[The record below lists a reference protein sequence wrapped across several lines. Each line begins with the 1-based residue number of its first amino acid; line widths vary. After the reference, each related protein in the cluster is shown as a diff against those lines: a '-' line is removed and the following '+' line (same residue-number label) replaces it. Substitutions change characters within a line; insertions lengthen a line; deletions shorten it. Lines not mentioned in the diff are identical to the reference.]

1 MAQSHPSGFG
11 SATWLVV
18 AGRNAVRS
26 SLIRVREEAERAGR
40 RVVAV
45 EARASDGPFGLVR
58 RIGAGLIGD
67 LPADHPVFAGAG
79 GFAWEQLGQ
88 GEVPAVE
95 LEAVIY
101 GMSWLFLALAE
112 ENESTILLIAQADR
126 TDPESQ
132 RVLEAVAGRAE
143 KARLAIVAAGVP
155 GPSGEVRRWA
165 RFTLLPTVPV
175 AAPEEAEAGLPSARL
190 EREMAELGRLAAD
203 SPERPARIARIT
215 RQLIEVDRPEDAAA
229 LAEREIEAMADRG
242 LEADPELLVAAARA
256 SQLVISRR
264 KRAVELTRL
273 ITSSGPDAGSPGSE
287 YLGEIALERV
297 NTVAAGRQ
305 AVVEPA
311 LAAVEPGRADPARLT
326 DSLGWFFGC
335 YALHLAEHN
344 REALAVL
351 DLAVAEA
358 GRRRSL
364 PDFVRA
370 VALRSGPLFHLGYLR
385 EAAVDCELALAA
397 GIGDLEVWLP
407 AVRSTLIQLRA
418 FMLDFEGAGRI
429 IRDQG
434 STAGETATTMLFR
447 FGRATLC
454 RFAGRTGQ
462 ALEDLFRAG
471 ELMDAGLG
479 NNPAMMP
486 WRAMAAITLVS
497 RDAGGDRELAV
508 KLADEELD
516 LARTFGSPGPLGT
529 ALWAR
534 AVCEPDP
541 GQQLERLREAVVQHR
556 RGERMVERIEA
567 ELALGRALT
576 ETGRREEARASLRE
590 TLHLAHASGADLLV
604 ERIREALVA
613 AGGKPR
619 RSAASGVDSLT
630 PSERRIVELAAT
642 GLTNREVA
650 ESLFLT
656 MKTVEWHLTRAYAKL
671 GVAGRDDL
679 AAALDPPARGFRG
692 AGGVDSFPA
701 D

>member
-1 MAQSHPSGFG
+1 MADREAVHASLE
-11 SATWLVV
+11 A
-18 AGRNAVRS
+18 AGH
-26 SLIRVREEAERAGR
+26 EARRIGR
-40 RVVAV
+40 RVVTV
-45 EARASDGPFGLVR
+45 EARTSDGPFGLSR

-79 GFAWEQLGQ
+79 GFAWERLGR
-88 GEVPAVE
+88 GEVPAAE
-95 LEAVIY
+95 LEAVVY

-112 ENESTILLIAQADR
+112 ENESSVLLVAQADR

-132 RVLEAVAGRAE
+132 RVLEAVAGRAA
-143 KARLAIVAAGVP
+143 KTRLAIMAAGVP
-155 GPSGEVRRWA
+155 GPSGEIRRWA
-165 RFTLLPTVPV
+165 RFALLPTVPV
-175 AAPEEAEAGLPSARL
+175 AAPEEAEAGLPSAHL
-190 EREMAELGRLAAD
+190 ERELAEFGRLAAD
-203 SPERPARIARIT
+203 SPERPTRIARIT
-215 RQLIEVDRPEDAAA
+215 RQLIEVDRPDDAAA

-256 SQLVISRR
+256 SQLVIDRR
-264 KRAVELTRL
+264 DRAVELTRL
-273 ITSSGPDAGSPGSE
+273 IASSGPQAGNPGSE

-305 AVVEPA
+305 AVAEPA

-326 DSLGWFFGC
+326 ESLGWFFGC

-429 IRDQG
+429 IRDQEP
-434 STAGETATTMLFR
+434 TAGETATTMLFR

-462 ALEDLFRAG
+462 ALDDLFRAG

-486 WRAMAAITLVS
+486 WRAMAAVTLAG
-497 RDAGGDRELAV
+497 RDDGEDRELAV

-534 AVCEPDP
+534 AACEPDP
-541 GQQLERLREAVVQHR
+541 GRKLEQLREAVAQHR
-556 RGERMVERIEA
+556 QGERMVERVET
-567 ELALGRALT
+567 ELAFGLALAG
-576 ETGRREEARASLRE
+576 TGRHGEARASLRE
-590 TLHLAHASGADLLV
+590 TLHLAHVSGADLLV
-604 ERIREALVA
+604 ERVREALVA

-619 RSAASGVDSLT
+619 RSATSGVDSLT
-630 PSERRIVELAAT
+630 PSERRIVELAAA

-656 MKTVEWHLTRAYAKL
+656 MKTVEWHLTRAYTKL
-671 GVAGRDDL
+671 GVTGRGGL

-692 AGGVDSFPA
+692 AGGVDSFPG